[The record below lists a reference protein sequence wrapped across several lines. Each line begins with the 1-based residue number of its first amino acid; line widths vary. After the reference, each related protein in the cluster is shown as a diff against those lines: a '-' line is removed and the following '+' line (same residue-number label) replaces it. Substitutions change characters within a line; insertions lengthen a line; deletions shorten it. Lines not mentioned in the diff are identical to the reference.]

1 MKANELRIGNRL
13 QSGKYEIIV
22 GPAFFTAFD
31 NYDFENGKV
40 GVLKPEI
47 QPIPLSKEWLLR
59 FGFKEYKNKFYIHCG
74 NSEMSI
80 GVNTSH
86 DELGDAPE
94 CVVAILPGLGAP
106 PILLVK
112 MYVHELQNLYFAL
125 TGLELTI
132 NPTKEENQ

>member
-47 QPIPLSKEWLLR
+47 QPIPITEKPLLK
-59 FGFKEYKNKFYIHCG
+59 FGFKLIDLTTHRVFDIAYNDRDNIVRTFRVIIVD
-74 NSEMSI
+74 N
-80 GVNTSH
+80 GVWFIIDRSVGDGTRMGIN
-86 DELGDAPE
+86 LGTFH
-94 CVVAILPGLGAP
+94 
-106 PILLVK
+106 
-112 MYVHELQNLYFAL
+112 YVHELQNLYFAL
-125 TGLELTI
+125 TGKELI
-132 NPTKEENQ
+132 SK

>member
-59 FGFKEYKNKFYIHCG
+59 FGFYFDLKTKYDGYWKKYKEGFEIRIYKFEDYFEYG
-74 NSEMSI
+74 WQL
-80 GVNTSH
+80 GH
-86 DELGDAPE
+86 D
-94 CVVAILPGLGAP
+94 
-106 PILLVK
+106 PIK
-112 MYVHELQNLYFAL
+112 IMYVHQLQNLYFAL